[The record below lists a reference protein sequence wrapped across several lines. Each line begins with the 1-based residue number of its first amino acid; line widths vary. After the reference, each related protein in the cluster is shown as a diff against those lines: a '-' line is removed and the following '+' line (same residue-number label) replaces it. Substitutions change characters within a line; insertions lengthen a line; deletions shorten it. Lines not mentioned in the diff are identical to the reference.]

1 MFEELSSI
9 GLTPAEISIYL
20 ALLKL
25 GPSTNSPI
33 TRQTQLQSS
42 TVYYCLNSLIE
53 KGFASYI
60 LKGNRHVFN
69 AVDPEQIPRLLEQKK
84 EELEKQQQRIV
95 QLVPKLKGQQNTLKE
110 PTVAEVY
117 EGFRGLQTIFN
128 QLLNELKRGD
138 TYEAFVIEQSLSEPS
153 TLQLLF
159 QRHNK
164 SIKAKGIKLRLLASE
179 QFRSIFEKMYGKEF
193 LRTYQEI
200 RYTPETT
207 PVGITIYRNNV
218 ITHVSEE
225 GKPISFKI
233 RNKKLADAY
242 RAYFNEV
249 WKRARS

>member
-128 QLLNELKRGD
+128 Q
-138 TYEAFVIEQSLSEPS
+138 
-153 TLQLLF
+153 
-159 QRHNK
+159 
-164 SIKAKGIKLRLLASE
+164 
-179 QFRSIFEKMYGKEF
+179 
-193 LRTYQEI
+193 
-200 RYTPETT
+200 
-207 PVGITIYRNNV
+207 
-218 ITHVSEE
+218 
-225 GKPISFKI
+225 
-233 RNKKLADAY
+233 
-242 RAYFNEV
+242 
-249 WKRARS
+249 